1 MFTCGLKRGFGNSS
15 AFSTSSGWGSAPCV
29 SSRLVAYP
37 MAITEPQL
45 YRCSILETVCAPKV
59 HIPTV
64 LGSRIV
70 LSLVAQCHATQ

>member
-1 MFTCGLKRGFGNSS
+1 
-15 AFSTSSGWGSAPCV
+15 
-29 SSRLVAYP
+29 

-70 LSLVAQCHATQ
+70 LSLVAQCHATQKIARVIVVTIAITGVGILGIIEK